1 MLFIMYNLFLF
12 KPQKK
17 KKKKKKNLHLHSQMT
32 DQFVMFTDT
41 EKNLRCILLIY
52 QALSF
57 SLLSL
62 NFILST

>member
-1 MLFIMYNLFLF
+1 
-12 KPQKK
+12 
-17 KKKKKKNLHLHSQMT
+17 MT